1 MSTTFVRA
9 PTNPGP
15 FSAKILNNFQSQV
28 VPLLFGEQAPFRGK
42 VRVIVRPVPQP
53 WHASSSLLHETAL
66 AVARLSL
73 TDRVALEDP
82 EKNAFWVFSQALMKE
97 SERWYDGPARSK
109 NPDQVRAE
117 LATLAVNVLGEDV
130 RKAKKESIVA
140 LDGQPLGQAVRS
152 WTRVSDEGNAGSKI
166 VPDLKYCVRR
176 YADPDQNRTPE
187 RHSHHA
193 DCTLERRRGAV
204 HLLVLLAG
212 GVAQVPRR
220 ARAEGQYLAVELWRS
235 RI

>member
-1 MSTTFVRA
+1 MALPPALQALAIGSVSA
-9 PTNPGP
+9 PNVLELYVDYLCP

-166 VPDLKYCVRR
+166 VPDLKYCIKIGR
-176 YADPDQNRTPE
+176 QNGIHITPTALWNGVVEPSISSSFSQEEWRKFLDE
-187 RHSHHA
+187 R
-193 DCTLERRRGAV
+193 
-204 HLLVLLAG
+204 
-212 GVAQVPRR
+212 VPK
-220 ARAEGQYLAVELWRS
+220 AN
-235 RI
+235 I